1 MSFLNLKTRRRIPR
15 RGPEDRVL
23 KAGQKPIFFVLLIA
37 LIYFTYHYLGRL
49 NYEFTMYLGVIV
61 IFFILI
67 LATNKKVNYS
77 NTVLWGLVVW
87 ALLHLSGGA
96 FFPNGTLLYSTILI
110 PISDAYNIFRYDQ
123 FVHIVGFAVATLL
136 AYDLIKPHLNKTSS
150 TSIGIVVVM
159 AGLGF
164 GAINEI
170 IEFTATVLLP
180 QTGVG
185 GYINTSL
192 DLVADLIGAVLAWI
206 YIRTRK

>member
-1 MSFLNLKTRRRIPR
+1 MLNLK
-15 RGPEDRVL
+15 
-23 KAGQKPIFFVLLIA
+23 KGQKPIFLVLLIS
-37 LIYFTYHYLGRL
+37 LIYFAYHYLGRL
-49 NYEFTMYLGVIV
+49 NYEFIMYLGVIIV
-61 IFFILI
+61 FFVLI

-77 NTVLWGLVVW
+77 NTVLWGLVLW

-96 FFPNGTLLYSTILI
+96 FFPKGTLLYSTILI
-110 PISDAYNIFRYDQ
+110 PISESYGIFRYDQ
-123 FVHIVGFAVATLL
+123 FVHIIGFAVATLL
-136 AYDLIKPHLNKTSS
+136 AYDLLKPHLNKSS
-150 TSIGIVVVM
+150 SIPIGIVVVM

-170 IEFTATVLLP
+170 IEFAATVILP

-206 YIRTRK
+206 YIKLKN